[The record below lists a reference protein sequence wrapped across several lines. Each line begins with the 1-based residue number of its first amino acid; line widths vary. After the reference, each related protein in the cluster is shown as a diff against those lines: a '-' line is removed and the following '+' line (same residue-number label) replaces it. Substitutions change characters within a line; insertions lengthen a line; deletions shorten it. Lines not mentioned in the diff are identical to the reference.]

1 MADFREQIEEIKALL
16 SSQNKA
22 LAYAKLL
29 HLQEI
34 SAVESSG
41 VETLTGSCHPIFSS
55 IVVDISDND
64 EEIAAQAL
72 KCLGFM
78 IYHPAIVASI
88 EGDDA
93 DVIIESLVKVI
104 ATTKIKS
111 VCNLGVWCISVQQ
124 FSSSSL
130 DQHFQSLL
138 TAVTHAL
145 DNPIGS
151 LSITFEAMQVRQS
164 ADCGNGTGDRDE
176 KKEVMFVVVLVG
188 CVRREKKKECTL
200 LSLDYYEGCVATQA
214 VVKLTCSLT
223 EQMRNMS
230 SLWAPP
236 IYRRLV
242 SVNKRDR
249 DMSERCLLK
258 IMPVICPPPITL
270 SKALAMDMK
279 KKLLLAVKELL
290 DQGMKIQS
298 LQAWGWFIRLLG
310 PYGTKNKHLVN
321 EMLKI
326 LEQTFSDFDSQV
338 QIASLVAWEG
348 LIDALIEPGLQ
359 AGLTNFALGHDA
371 QVLKTSECSNTRTEA
386 DRQLKRIKL
395 IMAPIIGIMSSK
407 CDVSVRA
414 SCLSTWSY
422 LLHKLEA
429 SVSCPSVIRTVWEPI
444 IEVVFHVGPDNKNI
458 WLWNFCLDLFDAL
471 ILGKNQGTIDNMYNQ
486 EPHQLSLKN
495 TIGGHL
501 ASGKCPLRHYP
512 INCSPWNLNQ
522 LDFFIKMISIL
533 VNRHSNATV
542 TPEFRRLASNAA
554 VRLFRS
560 LLETVQKALR
570 CVSISYDEVI
580 DCLNPIFGF
589 LDKMCA
595 TSEDDSNYYCPHTCL
610 KFLKVVTERL
620 EPSTLESPLYK
631 VGLAIKCSTK
641 LAHATEVRCSTVPH
655 ICFMDFE
662 DRVLP
667 VVYVGTLY
675 FSVVVNS
682 SLRTPEYDSLL
693 QQMEGYLKFLLSSCN
708 PQEVLHAFTCF
719 LYKNTMF
726 NSLHIWVVLVN
737 CLKEC
742 LDGKKDQSLMKM
754 ETGSIA
760 YSIILHLLLYPF
772 ASWSFSPI
780 KLELQIVV
788 EVWKSLYVSV
798 NQASQSVHCD
808 AKSVSEDL
816 CAVLNGCI
824 DQIALAVGTGT
835 ELQVKEEKCI
845 GGFFLLCGNVII
857 CVLKQ
862 LTWSISSKG
871 RHCID
876 RDGRKSNIMNSMML
890 AARFIK
896 LFWANKEKTDP
907 SHLSVASSPLLD
919 WLSEMH
925 LLDENTNYQLQL
937 LWSEI
942 LKGLQL
948 SQPSSKFNSSFL
960 KFQEPLL
967 ERTLDHPNPA
977 ISEATISFWNSTYG
991 AQNNLEFPKT
1001 LVPVLDKLSR
1011 IGKINICSR
1020 NHYVKDSINS
1030 LQRYKVTNT
1039 LKKCSKRVEIVGNP
1053 LNGSHDFDG
1062 IYVGAKR
1069 KRSELTEHQKEVRRA
1084 QQGRARDC
1092 SGHGPG
1098 IRTYT
1103 TVDFSQGNEESQ
1115 DSPDLGIC

>member
-176 KKEVMFVVVLVG
+176 KKEVMFVVVLV
-188 CVRREKKKECTL
+188 ECLTETTNL
-200 LSLDYYEGCVATQA
+200 TWFDFFVSCLECAVLEICELDPSTKSLNYEGGGTDLIGINMA

-270 SKALAMDMK
+270 SK
-279 KKLLLAVKELL
+279 
-290 DQGMKIQS
+290 
-298 LQAWGWFIRLLG
+298 
-310 PYGTKNKHLVN
+310 
-321 EMLKI
+321 
-326 LEQTFSDFDSQV
+326 TFSDFDLQV

-371 QVLKTSECSNTRTEA
+371 
-386 DRQLKRIKL
+386 
-395 IMAPIIGIMSSK
+395 
-407 CDVSVRA
+407 
-414 SCLSTWSY
+414 
-422 LLHKLEA
+422 
-429 SVSCPSVIRTVWEPI
+429 
-444 IEVVFHVGPDNKNI
+444 
-458 WLWNFCLDLFDAL
+458 
-471 ILGKNQGTIDNMYNQ
+471 QGTIDNMYNQ

-580 DCLNPIFGF
+580 DCLNTIFGF

-641 LAHATEVRCSTVPH
+641 LTHATEVRCSTVPH

-816 CAVLNGCI
+816 CEGR
-824 DQIALAVGTGT
+824 
-835 ELQVKEEKCI
+835 EMHWW
-845 GGFFLLCGNVII
+845 FFLLCGNVII

-907 SHLSVASSPLLD
+907 SHLSVASRFLSELVNFVGCIHHKEDVLMLVETTSSPLLD